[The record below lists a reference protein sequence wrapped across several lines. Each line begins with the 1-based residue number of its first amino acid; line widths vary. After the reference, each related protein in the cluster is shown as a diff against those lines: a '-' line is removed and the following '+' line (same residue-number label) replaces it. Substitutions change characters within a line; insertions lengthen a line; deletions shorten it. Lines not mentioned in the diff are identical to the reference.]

1 MNLEETAE
9 FAKKIKD
16 ARTDIDKLNNAISS
30 HPYGEKQR
38 DIFYKISA
46 NIDYSPYIQ
55 MLKKARKLS
64 GDMTFESLKY
74 NMQRIVLIMLRV
86 AVQLFIEAEAANKV
100 VKEITD
106 NKNNK

>member
-1 MNLEETAE
+1 
-9 FAKKIKD
+9 
-16 ARTDIDKLNNAISS
+16 
-30 HPYGEKQR
+30 
-38 DIFYKISA
+38 
-46 NIDYSPYIQ
+46 

-74 NMQRIVLIMLRV
+74 NMQRIVLIMLRD

>member
-9 FAKKIKD
+9 FAKKIKY

-30 HPYGEKQR
+30 HPYGDKQR

-46 NIDYSPYIQ
+46 SIDYNPYIQ

-64 GDMTFESLKY
+64 GNMTFESLKY
-74 NMQRIVLIMLRV
+74 NMQRIVLIMLRD
-86 AVQLFIEAEAANKV
+86 AVQLFIEAEEANEV
-100 VKEITD
+100 VKEIT
-106 NKNNK
+106 NNK